1 MEKRLKSA
9 QLDYE
14 EEDEI
19 TCGSC
24 DAEFTLVYKTD
35 QDGVLY
41 APEYCP
47 FCGDPLDLEDN
58 DDDNEDEEYI
68 DED

>member
-1 MEKRLKSA
+1 MADKLKA
-9 QLDYE
+9 RVEYE

-24 DAEFTLVYKTD
+24 DAEFTIVYYSD
-35 QDGVLY
+35 QDGVMY
-41 APEYCP
+41 HPEFCP
-47 FCGDPLDLEDN
+47 FCGEPLDIDE
-58 DDDNEDEEYI
+58 DDDEDEEYI